1 MRHSI
6 RHDRPVQAYQRWIE
20 KMPEAYRQY
29 ILKKEN
35 LDTKKNNELAHLKDY
50 RSLMPMAQEVHKPM
64 FLLKPGDGAI
74 GSHFL
79 AVQACR
85 DDFKD
90 LTGKITSAIHQNHQ
104 SST

>member
-1 MRHSI
+1 M
-6 RHDRPVQAYQRWIE
+6 PAAYSQC
-20 KMPEAYRQY
+20 
-29 ILKKEN
+29 ILKKEIF
-35 LDTKKNNELAHLKDY
+35 DKKKSNELAHLKDY
-50 RSLMPMAQEVHKPM
+50 RSLMPMAQEAHKPM

-90 LTGKITSAIHQNHQ
+90 LTDKITSAIDQAPE
-104 SST
+104 S